1 MEKKVLTNEEV
12 SALKDL
18 KKQYRD
24 LTEATGVIE
33 IQKITIEL
41 KKEQIKEKLKSLQ
54 QEEIK
59 LARKLEEKY
68 GNGEISL
75 ESGEFLPNKETFEKI

>member
-1 MEKKVLTNEEV
+1 MEKKVLTEDEV
-12 SALKDL
+12 SSLKDL

-33 IQKITIEL
+33 MQKINLEI
-41 KKEQIKEKLKSLQ
+41 KKEQIKEQLKSLQ
-54 QEEIK
+54 QKEIK
-59 LARKLEEKY
+59 LAKELEDKY

-75 ESGEFLPNKETFEKI
+75 ESGEFLPNK

>member
-1 MEKKVLTNEEV
+1 MEKKVLTQEEV
-12 SALKDL
+12 SELKGL
-18 KKQYRD
+18 KQQYRD

-59 LARKLEEKY
+59 LAKKLEDKY

-75 ESGEFLPNKETFEKI
+75 ESGEFLPSK

>member
-1 MEKKVLTNEEV
+1 MEKKVLTEDEV
-12 SALKDL
+12 SSLKDL

-24 LTEATGVIE
+24 LTEATGVVEMQKLNLE
-33 IQKITIEL
+33 I

-59 LARKLEEKY
+59 LAKELEEKY

-75 ESGEFLPNKETFEKI
+75 ESGEFLPSK

>member
-1 MEKKVLTNEEV
+1 MEKKVLTEDEV
-12 SALKDL
+12 SSLKDL

-33 IQKITIEL
+33 MQIINLEI

-59 LARKLEEKY
+59 LAKELEEKY

-75 ESGEFLPNKETFEKI
+75 ESGEFLPNK

>member
-33 IQKITIEL
+33 IQKKTIEL

-75 ESGEFLPNKETFEKI
+75 ESGEFLPSK

>member
-1 MEKKVLTNEEV
+1 MEKKVLTKEEV
-12 SALKDL
+12 SDLKGL

-24 LTEATGVIE
+24 LTETTGIVE
-33 IQKITIEL
+33 MQYLNLEL

-59 LARKLEEKY
+59 LAKDLENKY

-75 ESGEFLPNKETFEKI
+75 ETGEFLPSK

>member
-1 MEKKVLTNEEV
+1 MEKKVLTKDEV
-12 SALKDL
+12 SSLKDL

-24 LTEATGVIE
+24 LTEATGVVEMQKLNLE
-33 IQKITIEL
+33 I

-54 QEEIK
+54 QKEIK
-59 LARKLEEKY
+59 LAKELEEKY

-75 ESGEFLPNKETFEKI
+75 ESGEFLPSK

>member
-1 MEKKVLTNEEV
+1 MEKKVLTQEEV
-12 SALKDL
+12 SGLKGL
-18 KKQYRD
+18 KQQYRD

-75 ESGEFLPNKETFEKI
+75 ESGEFLPSK

>member
-1 MEKKVLTNEEV
+1 MEKKVLTEAEV
-12 SALKDL
+12 SSLKDL

-24 LTEATGVIE
+24 LTEATGVVEMQIISLE
-33 IQKITIEL
+33 I

-59 LARKLEEKY
+59 LAKELEEKY

-75 ESGEFLPNKETFEKI
+75 ESGEFLPSK

>member
-1 MEKKVLTNEEV
+1 MEKKVLTKEEV
-12 SALKDL
+12 SDLKGL

-24 LTEATGVIE
+24 LTETTGIVE
-33 IQKITIEL
+33 IQSLNLEL
-41 KKEQIKEKLKSLQ
+41 KKEQIKEQLKSLQ

-59 LARKLEEKY
+59 LAKKLEDKY

-75 ESGEFLPNKETFEKI
+75 ETGEFLPSK

>member
-1 MEKKVLTNEEV
+1 MEEKVLTNSEV
-12 SALKDL
+12 SGLKDL
-18 KKQYRD
+18 KQQYRD
-24 LTEATGVIE
+24 LTEAIGVIGM
-33 IQKITIEL
+33 QKLSLEL
-41 KKEQIKEKLKSLQ
+41 KHEQLKEKLKSLQ

-75 ESGEFLPNKETFEKI
+75 ESGEFLPNK

>member
-75 ESGEFLPNKETFEKI
+75 ESGEFLPSK

>member
-1 MEKKVLTNEEV
+1 MEKKVLTQEEV
-12 SALKDL
+12 SELKGL
-18 KKQYRD
+18 KQQYRD
-24 LTEATGVIE
+24 LTETAGIVE
-33 IQKITIEL
+33 MQSLNLKL

-59 LARKLEEKY
+59 LAKVLEDKY

-75 ESGEFLPNKETFEKI
+75 ETGEFSPTK

>member
-1 MEKKVLTNEEV
+1 MEKKVLTEEEI
-12 SALKDL
+12 ANLKDL
-18 KKQYRD
+18 KQQYRD
-24 LTEATGVIE
+24 LTEATGVVEMQKLNLE
-33 IQKITIEL
+33 I

-59 LARKLEEKY
+59 LAKELEEKY

-75 ESGEFLPNKETFEKI
+75 ESGEFLPNK

>member
-1 MEKKVLTNEEV
+1 MEKKVLTEEEV
-12 SALKDL
+12 SGLKDL

-24 LTEATGVIE
+24 LTEATGIIE
-33 IQKITIEL
+33 MQSLNLEL

-75 ESGEFLPNKETFEKI
+75 ESGEFLPNK

>member
-1 MEKKVLTNEEV
+1 MEKKVLTKDEV
-12 SALKDL
+12 SSLKDL
-18 KKQYRD
+18 KQQYRD
-24 LTEATGVIE
+24 LTEATGVVEMQKLNLE
-33 IQKITIEL
+33 I

-59 LARKLEEKY
+59 LAKELEEKY

-75 ESGEFLPNKETFEKI
+75 ESGEFLPSK

>member
-1 MEKKVLTNEEV
+1 MEKKVLTEAEV
-12 SALKDL
+12 SSLKDL
-18 KKQYRD
+18 KQQYRD
-24 LTEATGVIE
+24 LTETTGVIE
-33 IQKITIEL
+33 MQIISLEI

-59 LARKLEEKY
+59 LAKELEEKY

-75 ESGEFLPNKETFEKI
+75 ESGEFLPSK

>member
-1 MEKKVLTNEEV
+1 MEKKVLTQEEV
-12 SALKDL
+12 SELKGL
-18 KKQYRD
+18 KQQYRD

-75 ESGEFLPNKETFEKI
+75 ESGEFLPSK

>member
-1 MEKKVLTNEEV
+1 MEKKVLTKEEV
-12 SALKDL
+12 SDLKGL

-24 LTEATGVIE
+24 LTEATGIVE
-33 IQKITIEL
+33 MQRLNLEL
-41 KKEQIKEKLKSLQ
+41 KKEQIKEQLKSLQ

-59 LARKLEEKY
+59 LAKKLEDKY

-75 ESGEFLPNKETFEKI
+75 ETGEFLPSK

>member
-1 MEKKVLTNEEV
+1 MEKKVLTNDEV
-12 SALKDL
+12 SSLKDL

-33 IQKITIEL
+33 MQKINLEI
-41 KKEQIKEKLKSLQ
+41 KKEQIKEQLKSLQ
-54 QEEIK
+54 QKEIK
-59 LARKLEEKY
+59 LAKELEDKY

-75 ESGEFLPNKETFEKI
+75 ESGEFLPNK

>member
-1 MEKKVLTNEEV
+1 MEKKVLTKDEV
-12 SALKDL
+12 SSLKDL
-18 KKQYRD
+18 KQQYRD

-33 IQKITIEL
+33 MQIISLEI

-54 QEEIK
+54 QKEIK
-59 LARKLEEKY
+59 LAKELEEKY

-75 ESGEFLPNKETFEKI
+75 ESGEFLPNK

>member
-1 MEKKVLTNEEV
+1 MEKKVLTQEEV
-12 SALKDL
+12 SGLKDL
-18 KKQYRD
+18 KQQYRD
-24 LTEATGVIE
+24 LTETAGIVE
-33 IQKITIEL
+33 MQSLNLEL

-59 LARKLEEKY
+59 LAKELEEKY

-75 ESGEFLPNKETFEKI
+75 ETGKFLPSK